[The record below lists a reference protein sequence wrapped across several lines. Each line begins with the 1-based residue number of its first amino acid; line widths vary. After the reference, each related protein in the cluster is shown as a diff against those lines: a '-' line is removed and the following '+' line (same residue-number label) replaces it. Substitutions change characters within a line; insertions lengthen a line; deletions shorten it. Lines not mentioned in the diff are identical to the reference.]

1 MRKEEEK
8 PISVYIPPNFEA
20 GLNLF
25 GISDNIET
33 LIEGGVLV
41 ALPYIIIF
49 GLGLLKGISLTNRIG
64 IASCFALVL
73 GYLGFVGIGG
83 DKIGRYISK
92 IIVFNLNKRVAYYNP
107 RIKKEVIGSNSGF
120 SKDELP
126 KEKLMRLYKEI
137 KVRFQKR
144 NVPIKEMH
152 KEIHTGLFIFED
164 DIEATDK
171 RKDDKWILSE
181 KIKKVMKK

>member
-33 LIEGGVLV
+33 LIEGVALV

-64 IASCFALVL
+64 TVSYTHLT
-73 GYLGFVGIGG
+73 
-83 DKIGRYISK
+83 
-92 IIVFNLNKRVAYYNP
+92 
-107 RIKKEVIGSNSGF
+107 
-120 SKDELP
+120 LP
-126 KEKLMRLYKEI
+126 TK
-137 KVRFQKR
+137 
-144 NVPIKEMH
+144 
-152 KEIHTGLFIFED
+152 
-164 DIEATDK
+164 A
-171 RKDDKWILSE
+171 
-181 KIKKVMKK
+181 

>member
-20 GLNLF
+20 GLNIF

-41 ALPYIIIF
+41 ALPYIVIF
-49 GLGLLKGISLTNRIG
+49 GLGLLKGISLTNIIG

-73 GYLGFVGIGG
+73 GYLGFVGISG

-92 IIVFNLNKRVAYYNP
+92 IIIFSLKKRVAYYNP
-107 RIKKEVIGSNSGF
+107 RIKKEASYSHNTS

-126 KEKLMRLYKEI
+126 KEKLMKLYKDI
-137 KVRFQKR
+137 KIRFQKR
-144 NVPIKEMH
+144 SVPAKEL
-152 KEIHTGLFIFED
+152 HTEFNASLFIFED
-164 DIEATDK
+164 DLETVEK

-181 KIKKVMKK
+181 KIKKLMKK